1 MGSWISLIASTII
14 GGLML
19 MSFTRFSNDVSRDAF
34 LDTLDHAAYY
44 NLAEIVEL
52 FEYDL
57 SRIGLGINNPNQA
70 VFKVAGKTDLRFYLD
85 GNGDGVVDSMRY
97 YLGDVTSAAST
108 DNPNDKI
115 LYRVVNNGPPEA
127 ISAGLTDFDIEY
139 YDGAGNEAG
148 SLSQIRT
155 LEVSITLESG
165 QLYDQQG
172 PRMVWQGKFTPPNLV
187 TH

>member
-1 MGSWISLIASTII
+1 LIASSVI

-19 MSFTRFSNDVSRDAF
+19 MSFTRFSNDLSRDAF
-34 LDTLDHAAYY
+34 LDTLDNAAYH
-44 NLAEIVEL
+44 NLAEIVEII
-52 FEYDL
+52 EADL
-57 SRIGLGINNPNQA
+57 SRIGLGINDPTQA
-70 VFKVAGKTDLRFYLD
+70 VFIQAGATDLRFYLD
-85 GNGDGVVDSMRY
+85 GNGDGVIDSIRY

-108 DNPNDKI
+108 ENPNDKI

-139 YDGAGNEAG
+139 YDGAGNVAG

-155 LEVSITLESG
+155 FEVSLELESG

-172 PRMVWQGKFTPPNLV
+172 PKMVWQGKFTPPNLV